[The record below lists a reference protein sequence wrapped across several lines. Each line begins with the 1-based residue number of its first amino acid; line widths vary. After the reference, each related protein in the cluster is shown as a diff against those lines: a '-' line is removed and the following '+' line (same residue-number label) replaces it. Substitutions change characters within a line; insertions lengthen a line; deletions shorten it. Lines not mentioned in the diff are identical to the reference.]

1 MNVDSTNNSNPYG
14 SWWTT
19 PDGIKGKE
27 SAFSTALSESQQITK
42 DNQEN
47 QEISNQMN
55 PPF

>member
-1 MNVDSTNNSNPYG
+1 MNVDSTNNNNPYG
-14 SWWTT
+14 AWWTT
-19 PDGIKGKE
+19 QDGIKGKE